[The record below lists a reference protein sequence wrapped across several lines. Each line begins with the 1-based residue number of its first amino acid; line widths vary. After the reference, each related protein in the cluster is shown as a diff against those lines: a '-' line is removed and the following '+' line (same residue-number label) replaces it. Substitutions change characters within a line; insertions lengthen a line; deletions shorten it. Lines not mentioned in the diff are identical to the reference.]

1 VTGEIVALLAAFL
14 LPAVLLL
21 GTLAVISL
29 GLAGLAAAELE
40 EGRLLRD

>member
-1 VTGEIVALLAAFL
+1 MTPELAAMVAALL

-29 GLAGLAAAELE
+29 GLAGLASTDLD
-40 EGRLLRD
+40 EGRLLRR